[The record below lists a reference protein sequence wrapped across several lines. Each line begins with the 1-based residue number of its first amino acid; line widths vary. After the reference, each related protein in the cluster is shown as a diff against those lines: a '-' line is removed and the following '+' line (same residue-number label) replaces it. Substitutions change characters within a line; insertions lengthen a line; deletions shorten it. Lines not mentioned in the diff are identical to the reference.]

1 MSFYAKFWYA
11 LSLCTLPISLWAHN
25 EQNFCHLKFLSV
37 AWLPLLL
44 SKFDNPI
51 KLEEMENM
59 SFSTRKHNT
68 KIGEEEGAGIV
79 DENAEEQLFLEKK
92 WKASRVS

>member
-1 MSFYAKFWYA
+1 
-11 LSLCTLPISLWAHN
+11 
-25 EQNFCHLKFLSV
+25 
-37 AWLPLLL
+37 
-44 SKFDNPI
+44 
-51 KLEEMENM
+51 MENM

-92 WKASRVS
+92 